1 MKTIYAAAAVL
12 IFSSGFFCM
21 GEDSVVNTKPLA
33 DVQKEIKEGK
43 AIIVDV
49 RAQSEWD
56 KGHVKDAKFVPIT
69 TIKDGTADL
78 ASLPKDKT
86 IYTYCARGGRAKT
99 AAEALKAKGYNATSL
114 KEGFEELSKNGFES
128 VK

>member
-1 MKTIYAAAAVL
+1 MKTIVAAGLALA
-12 IFSSGFFCM
+12 FASAFFCM
-21 GEDSVVNTKPLA
+21 GEESVVNTKPLA
-33 DVQKEIKEGK
+33 DVQKEIKDGK
-43 AIIVDV
+43 AILVDV

-99 AAEALKAKGYNATSL
+99 AAEVLKEKGYNAASL